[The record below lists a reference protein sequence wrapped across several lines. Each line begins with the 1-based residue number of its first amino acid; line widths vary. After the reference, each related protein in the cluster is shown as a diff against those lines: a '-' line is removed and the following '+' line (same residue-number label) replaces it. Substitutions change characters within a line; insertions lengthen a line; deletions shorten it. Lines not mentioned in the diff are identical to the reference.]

1 MLTPHVRLAILSPF
15 NSGTSF
21 HSTEQMRQQCWG
33 KDMRHGETLDREKTV
48 QIVHRIA
55 SVLIAFGNR
64 GLLGITDVANVTGLP
79 KSTTHRLVTAL
90 VNEGLLVQDEDNHKY
105 ALSLRVTALGASILS
120 SNVVRKSARPILM
133 ELRDQTH
140 ESVHLA
146 VLEGLEAVIIDTED
160 SYFFVRAVNVPGQH
174 LPAHAVSTGKVLL
187 AYQWEVRL
195 REILSQAHLTAY
207 TERTITDPRILHEE
221 LRRVRSLGYAI
232 SCGELEEVIDAVAAP
247 IFDHLNSAVAAVSIG
262 GPSERCQPKQG
273 ELIVAVT
280 RAGQLISQTLRY
292 IGWH

>member
-1 MLTPHVRLAILSPF
+1 M
-15 NSGTSF
+15 F
-21 HSTEQMRQQCWG
+21 HSTEHVSQFSNCG
-33 KDMRHGETLDREKTV
+33 GNIMRHGEFAVVGTSGTAGTATNGEKTV

-55 SVLIAFGNR
+55 CVLRAFGNQ
-64 GLLGITDVANVTGLP
+64 GLLGITDLANTTGLP

-90 VNEGLLVQDEDNHKY
+90 VNEGLLVQDEDSHKY
-105 ALSLRVTALGASILS
+105 ALSLHVTALGASILNS
-120 SNVVRKSARPILM
+120 HTVRKSARPILM

-195 REILSQAHLTAY
+195 REILSHAKLTSY
-207 TERTITDPRILHEE
+207 TEHTITDPRLLHEE
-221 LRRVRSLGYAI
+221 LRRVRAIGYAVSI
-232 SCGELEEVIDAVAAP
+232 GELEEGIDAVAAP
-247 IFDHLNSAVAAVSIG
+247 IFDHLGSVVASVSIG
-262 GPSERCQPKQG
+262 GPSERCRPKQA
-273 ELIVAVT
+273 ELIGAVT
-280 RAGQLISQTLRY
+280 RAGQQISQALHY
-292 IGWH
+292 VGWH

>member
-1 MLTPHVRLAILSPF
+1 MRDWLYSVHSEVEQLSTLQNRWASIP
-15 NSGTSF
+15 GG
-21 HSTEQMRQQCWG
+21 G

-79 KSTTHRLVTAL
+79 KSTTHRLMTAL
-90 VNEGLLVQDEDNHKY
+90 VNEGLLGQDEDNHKY

-120 SNVVRKSARPILM
+120 SHIVRKAARPILM

-195 REILSQAHLTAY
+195 REILSHATLERHTD
-207 TERTITDPRILHEE
+207 RTITDPRLLLEE
-221 LRRVRSLGYAI
+221 LRRVRRLGYAI
-232 SCGELEEVIDAVAAP
+232 SCSELEEGIDAVAAP
-247 IFDHLNSAVAAVSIG
+247 IFDHLGTVVASVSIG
-262 GPSERCQPKQG
+262 GPSERCRPKQP
-273 ELIVAVT
+273 ELIGAVT
-280 RAGQLISQTLRY
+280 QAGQQISQALRY
-292 IGWH
+292 VSWH